1 MKLTSLAILFF
12 TVILFAACSSKG
24 GKKLVVWSS
33 GKINVDAQDNKTINL
48 DPGNQHNE
56 LELTYPGAD
65 KVTVT
70 VKTNGGSK
78 ATYDM
83 TDNGVYVLNLKSDT
97 VVGSLVNYGA
107 AGRPASISG
116 VQLQHMIDS
125 TQDLLVGKNASDDK
139 KTYWIVPNSI
149 KKVSPNEDAK
159 TLSPYKLIPYQVEL
173 DQDGKAPETYKFFTN
188 AQKREDL
195 NDLLKRLAK

>member
-1 MKLTSLAILFF
+1 MKLISLATLFF
-12 TVILFAACSSKG
+12 TVILFASCSSKG

-33 GKINVDAQDNKTINL
+33 GKINADAQDNKTISL

-70 VKTNGGSK
+70 VKTNGGGT

-107 AGRPASISG
+107 AGRPSSISG
-116 VQLQHMIDS
+116 DQLQHMIDS
-125 TQDLLVGKNASDDK
+125 TKDLLAGKNASDEK

-149 KKVSPNEDAK
+149 KKVSANEDAK
-159 TLSPYKLIPYQVEL
+159 LLSPYKLIPYQVEL
-173 DQDGKAPETYKFFTN
+173 DKDGKAPETYKFFTN